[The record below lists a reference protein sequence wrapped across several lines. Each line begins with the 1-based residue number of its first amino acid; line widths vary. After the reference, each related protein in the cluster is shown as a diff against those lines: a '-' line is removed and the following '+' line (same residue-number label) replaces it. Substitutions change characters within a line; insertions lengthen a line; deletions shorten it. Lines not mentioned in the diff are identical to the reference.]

1 MLREE
6 VNELKNVVI
15 KLATLQKKQNKAQK
29 QSNKPSGGTKIVVLP
44 NNSTPQTKS
53 TINDNLMDVLRKSI
67 M

>member
-15 KLATLQKKQNKAQK
+15 KLATLQKKQNEAQK

-44 NNSTPQTKS
+44 NNSTPHYNK
-53 TINDNLMDVLRKSI
+53 
-67 M
+67 